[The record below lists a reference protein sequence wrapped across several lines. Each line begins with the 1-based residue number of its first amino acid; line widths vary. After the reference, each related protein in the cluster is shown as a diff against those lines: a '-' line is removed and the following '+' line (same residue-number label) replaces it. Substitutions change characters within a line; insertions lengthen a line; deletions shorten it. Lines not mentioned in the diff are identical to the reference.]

1 MRKDETGTF
10 WPQLLI
16 GAAVGLIGSV
26 IDCIVN
32 EEELSWNTVAKVA
45 VATIAG
51 AVGAVVGPVAAA
63 AVSATASAISSAIE
77 GNNLGQIALD
87 ATVAAGISFIGAGT
101 QLAVGRMYAGDFVKN
116 ASKTGLKQYANAMGY
131 VGRNF
136 KSASSWSGKIM
147 LDASVSFMDKP
158 LAQFAGQ
165 GISFSAERAL
175 NKPWEMS

>member
-1 MRKDETGTF
+1 MRTDENGTF

-32 EEELSWNTVAKVA
+32 DEELSWGTVAKVA

-77 GNNLGQIALD
+77 GNDIGQIALD
-87 ATVAAGISFIGAGT
+87 ATVAAGLSFIGSGA
-101 QLAVGRMYAGDFVKN
+101 QLAIGRIYAGDFVEN

-131 VGRNF
+131 TGRNF

-147 LDASVSFMDKP
+147 FDASVSFMDKP

-165 GISFSAERAL
+165 SISFRAERAI
-175 NKPWEMS
+175 NTMEML